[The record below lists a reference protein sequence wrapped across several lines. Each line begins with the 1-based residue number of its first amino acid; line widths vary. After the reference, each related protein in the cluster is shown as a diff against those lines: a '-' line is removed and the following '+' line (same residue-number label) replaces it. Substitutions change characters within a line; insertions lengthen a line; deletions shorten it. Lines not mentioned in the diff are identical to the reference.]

1 MSVCG
6 NSETNEYLNNEC
18 AARDSFFLFSV
29 GNILTEA
36 KGENYGAVVCNVP
49 GRKMR
54 GVHEQEAK
62 INMTLT
68 FR

>member
-1 MSVCG
+1 MCSPG
-6 NSETNEYLNNEC
+6 FFFF
-18 AARDSFFLFSV
+18 FFLFSV

-49 GRKMR
+49 GLKMR
-54 GVHEQEAK
+54 EVHEQEAK
-62 INMTLT
+62 MNMTLT